1 MDTAIYYGL
10 STVAQVLA
18 SAFGFLVAVTL
29 YRMDSIAESIR
40 IWSGFLREAL
50 KRWERSGPDAQEQ
63 VRDHYMAMLES
74 QEGESES
81 LKAVK
86 ARLLYSM
93 RWTAGTITAC
103 LVLMPITPLATGRGL
118 WVLWASLYVVVG
130 VAVYT
135 LSTYIALASEVTD

>member
-29 YRMDSIAESIR
+29 YRMDSIREEMGEITEV
-40 IWSGFLREAL
+40 LRKIMGE
-50 KRWERSGPDAQEQ
+50 WEQRGPDAQEQ
-63 VRDHYMAMLES
+63 ARKTYMEVMESRD
-74 QEGESES
+74 SEDEN

-86 ARLLYSM
+86 ARLRYSM

-118 WVLWASLYVVVG
+118 WVLWAFLCVVVV

-135 LSTYIALASEVTD
+135 LSTYITLASEVTN